1 MISDRGHIS
10 AGNLRWRRWAVG
22 VFKWLVVAAL
32 WSLISLLLGNGAA
45 LYMNLVAIREDDR
58 SELLGSAL
66 LIPLYWLMMSVA
78 AIKGMWQIL
87 VNPSYW
93 EKTFHGLSTSSSPDT
108 DPDGQEPT

>member
-1 MISDRGHIS
+1 MALPS
-10 AGNLRWRRWAVG
+10 LRTERPMSLWTRI
-22 VFKWLVVAAL
+22 VA
-32 WSLISLLLGNGAA
+32 LISLLLGNGAA

-66 LIPLYWLMMSVA
+66 LIQLYWLMMSVA